1 MICLPIY
8 PSKIMPVMVQKSF
21 LNLNSNILQ
30 VYSFPLFQVQVVS
43 AMLFWFLSLI
53 LEKPGFVTPFL
64 VIVCTILYPLEK

>member
-43 AMLFWFLSLI
+43 GYA
-53 LEKPGFVTPFL
+53 FL
-64 VIVCTILYPLEK
+64 VSFTDFRKTRICHPISGHRLYNFIPS